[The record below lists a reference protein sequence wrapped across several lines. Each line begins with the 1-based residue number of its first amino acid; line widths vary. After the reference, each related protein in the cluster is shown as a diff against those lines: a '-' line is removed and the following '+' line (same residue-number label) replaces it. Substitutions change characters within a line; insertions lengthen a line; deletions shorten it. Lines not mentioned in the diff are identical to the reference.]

1 MAQLAGIRIQN
12 YRALKDVSFG
22 PTFERRENVELPRLI
37 AMIGPN
43 GCGKSSVMDA
53 FGFIGDCLRSG
64 VEGACDKNNR
74 GGFERLRTQGQE
86 GPLKFDLYYRESP
99 ADRPISYSLHI
110 NIDSKHRPYVAK
122 ERLRQRRP
130 GQTRGWPF
138 SYLDL
143 NDGKGSTW
151 AGAENKKTPVELE
164 DDQHLGIT
172 SLGNLKEHPR
182 IVALR
187 KFLEGWYLSYF
198 VPDQARSLPTSGAQ
212 KHLNRTG
219 ENLANYLQHIE
230 RQHKDR
236 FDDVLKKVAK
246 SIPGV
251 RDIKHSV
258 SQDKRLLI
266 QFNDQG
272 YKDPFYQQDMS
283 DGTLKMLAY
292 LLLLEDPEPA
302 PLIGIEEPENGLHH
316 KLLQPLAQAMR
327 KHAQAGGSQIF
338 VTTHSPFFVD
348 ALTPEEV
355 WVLQKNDKGF
365 STSSR
370 AADELVV
377 QSMYSDGIP
386 LGNLWYSDHFGK
398 GNP

>member
-1 MAQLAGIRIQN
+1 
-12 YRALKDVSFG
+12 
-22 PTFERRENVELPRLI
+22 
-37 AMIGPN
+37 
-43 GCGKSSVMDA
+43 
-53 FGFIGDCLRSG
+53 
-64 VEGACDKNNR
+64 
-74 GGFERLRTQGQE
+74 
-86 GPLKFDLYYRESP
+86 
-99 ADRPISYSLHI
+99 
-110 NIDSKHRPYVAK
+110 
-122 ERLRQRRP
+122 
-130 GQTRGWPF
+130 
-138 SYLDL
+138 
-143 NDGKGSTW
+143 
-151 AGAENKKTPVELE
+151 
-164 DDQHLGIT
+164 
-172 SLGNLKEHPR
+172 
-182 IVALR
+182 
-187 KFLEGWYLSYF
+187 
-198 VPDQARSLPTSGAQ
+198 
-212 KHLNRTG
+212 LNRTG

-230 RQHKDR
+230 RHHKDR
-236 FDDVLKKVAK
+236 FNEVLNKVGK
-246 SIPGV
+246 RIPGV
-251 RDIKHSV
+251 KDIRHSV

-355 WVLQKNDKGF
+355 WVLQKNEKGF
-365 STSSR
+365 STASR
-370 AADELVV
+370 AADEVV
-377 QSMYSDGIP
+377 VKSMYAEGIP